1 MEPFVEERLKIC
13 NECLLAR
20 KNIFNEIRCDST
32 KYMSPDGSK
41 VSYLPKAGWINGCG
55 CLINIAATNKNK
67 KCVAGKWPEL

>member
-20 KNIFNEIRCDST
+20 KNRFNEIRCDST

-41 VSYLPKAGWINGCG
+41 VSYLPKAG
-55 CLINIAATNKNK
+55 
-67 KCVAGKWPEL
+67 